1 MNEMT
6 VDRSESSYLLM
17 NGVIYAFF
25 GYCYSKSEYI
35 DTVECLDITKVNDT
49 WKVVKYKTKG
59 KNFLLK
65 SSGILPINENEIF
78 ILGGFDGLKET
89 SVEQLILFNMKEK
102 FIEEVNK
109 KLLQSRLDLLF
120 ARFNILTRAPNEA
133 IEKLTSSII
142 TYSEIYGPESVGL
155 TPQYYYLADYFLDMG
170 MGDDKKEKRRKIV
183 VKNIY
188 LKIADMWKMYF
199 LGMVN
204 PLFLSNDDQDLILAI
219 GETYVKL
226 IANRIGSTFRDSE
239 TELELKFKMIKVIIL
254 KRTNSDI
261 YEKALENVLDL
272 KKKIED
278 KIIDKEYIEEMAEEM
293 KN

>member
-1 MNEMT
+1 M
-6 VDRSESSYLLM
+6 
-17 NGVIYAFF
+17 
-25 GYCYSKSEYI
+25 
-35 DTVECLDITKVNDT
+35 
-49 WKVVKYKTKG
+49 
-59 KNFLLK
+59 
-65 SSGILPINENEIF
+65 
-78 ILGGFDGLKET
+78 
-89 SVEQLILFNMKEK
+89 
-102 FIEEVNK
+102 
-109 KLLQSRLDLLF
+109 
-120 ARFNILTRAPNEA
+120 
-133 IEKLTSSII
+133 
-142 TYSEIYGPESVGL
+142 GL

-278 KIIDKEYIEEMAEEM
+278 KIIDKEYIEEMEEEM

>member
-1 MNEMT
+1 
-6 VDRSESSYLLM
+6 
-17 NGVIYAFF
+17 
-25 GYCYSKSEYI
+25 
-35 DTVECLDITKVNDT
+35 
-49 WKVVKYKTKG
+49 
-59 KNFLLK
+59 
-65 SSGILPINENEIF
+65 
-78 ILGGFDGLKET
+78 
-89 SVEQLILFNMKEK
+89 
-102 FIEEVNK
+102 
-109 KLLQSRLDLLF
+109 
-120 ARFNILTRAPNEA
+120 
-133 IEKLTSSII
+133 
-142 TYSEIYGPESVGL
+142 
-155 TPQYYYLADYFLDMG
+155 

-278 KIIDKEYIEEMAEEM
+278 KIIDKEYIEEMTEEM

>member
-1 MNEMT
+1 
-6 VDRSESSYLLM
+6 
-17 NGVIYAFF
+17 
-25 GYCYSKSEYI
+25 
-35 DTVECLDITKVNDT
+35 
-49 WKVVKYKTKG
+49 
-59 KNFLLK
+59 
-65 SSGILPINENEIF
+65 
-78 ILGGFDGLKET
+78 
-89 SVEQLILFNMKEK
+89 
-102 FIEEVNK
+102 
-109 KLLQSRLDLLF
+109 
-120 ARFNILTRAPNEA
+120 
-133 IEKLTSSII
+133 
-142 TYSEIYGPESVGL
+142 
-155 TPQYYYLADYFLDMG
+155 
-170 MGDDKKEKRRKIV
+170 
-183 VKNIY
+183 
-188 LKIADMWKMYF
+188 MWKMYF

>member
-1 MNEMT
+1 
-6 VDRSESSYLLM
+6 
-17 NGVIYAFF
+17 
-25 GYCYSKSEYI
+25 
-35 DTVECLDITKVNDT
+35 
-49 WKVVKYKTKG
+49 
-59 KNFLLK
+59 
-65 SSGILPINENEIF
+65 
-78 ILGGFDGLKET
+78 
-89 SVEQLILFNMKEK
+89 
-102 FIEEVNK
+102 
-109 KLLQSRLDLLF
+109 
-120 ARFNILTRAPNEA
+120 
-133 IEKLTSSII
+133 
-142 TYSEIYGPESVGL
+142 
-155 TPQYYYLADYFLDMG
+155 MG

>member
-1 MNEMT
+1 
-6 VDRSESSYLLM
+6 
-17 NGVIYAFF
+17 
-25 GYCYSKSEYI
+25 
-35 DTVECLDITKVNDT
+35 
-49 WKVVKYKTKG
+49 
-59 KNFLLK
+59 
-65 SSGILPINENEIF
+65 
-78 ILGGFDGLKET
+78 
-89 SVEQLILFNMKEK
+89 
-102 FIEEVNK
+102 
-109 KLLQSRLDLLF
+109 
-120 ARFNILTRAPNEA
+120 
-133 IEKLTSSII
+133 
-142 TYSEIYGPESVGL
+142 
-155 TPQYYYLADYFLDMG
+155 

-278 KIIDKEYIEEMAEEM
+278 KIIDKEYIEEMEEEM

>member
-1 MNEMT
+1 
-6 VDRSESSYLLM
+6 
-17 NGVIYAFF
+17 
-25 GYCYSKSEYI
+25 
-35 DTVECLDITKVNDT
+35 
-49 WKVVKYKTKG
+49 
-59 KNFLLK
+59 
-65 SSGILPINENEIF
+65 
-78 ILGGFDGLKET
+78 
-89 SVEQLILFNMKEK
+89 
-102 FIEEVNK
+102 
-109 KLLQSRLDLLF
+109 
-120 ARFNILTRAPNEA
+120 
-133 IEKLTSSII
+133 
-142 TYSEIYGPESVGL
+142 
-155 TPQYYYLADYFLDMG
+155 

>member
-1 MNEMT
+1 
-6 VDRSESSYLLM
+6 
-17 NGVIYAFF
+17 
-25 GYCYSKSEYI
+25 
-35 DTVECLDITKVNDT
+35 
-49 WKVVKYKTKG
+49 
-59 KNFLLK
+59 
-65 SSGILPINENEIF
+65 
-78 ILGGFDGLKET
+78 
-89 SVEQLILFNMKEK
+89 
-102 FIEEVNK
+102 
-109 KLLQSRLDLLF
+109 
-120 ARFNILTRAPNEA
+120 
-133 IEKLTSSII
+133 
-142 TYSEIYGPESVGL
+142 
-155 TPQYYYLADYFLDMG
+155 
-170 MGDDKKEKRRKIV
+170 MGDDKKEKRRKII

>member
-1 MNEMT
+1 M
-6 VDRSESSYLLM
+6 
-17 NGVIYAFF
+17 
-25 GYCYSKSEYI
+25 
-35 DTVECLDITKVNDT
+35 
-49 WKVVKYKTKG
+49 
-59 KNFLLK
+59 
-65 SSGILPINENEIF
+65 
-78 ILGGFDGLKET
+78 
-89 SVEQLILFNMKEK
+89 
-102 FIEEVNK
+102 
-109 KLLQSRLDLLF
+109 
-120 ARFNILTRAPNEA
+120 
-133 IEKLTSSII
+133 
-142 TYSEIYGPESVGL
+142 GL